1 MSTPLASSSLQTDHT
16 SVTDMNAASGTPISA
31 DHSVKISTS
40 HLQGTS
46 TRKLNTA
53 VTDHALN
60 STIIIMLKQD

>member
-31 DHSVKISTS
+31 DRSVNMSIS

-46 TRKLNTA
+46 TCKLNTA

-60 STIIIMLKQD
+60 F